1 MESFTDIYKIL
12 HGLESCMD
20 LEAVNLDM
28 ISLETLKISRERW
41 KKCLEIIPDKLNR
54 ARTDKREME

>member
-20 LEAVNLDM
+20 METVNLDM
-28 ISLETLKISRERW
+28 ISPEMLKISKERW
-41 KKCLEIIPDKLNR
+41 EKYL
-54 ARTDKREME
+54 